1 MEDFERR
8 HTGEQVKNPDGPK
21 WTGIILILVGLAF
34 LMRNILPEFPR
45 WIFRWEM
52 ILISIGLIVGIRHQF
67 RGAGWFIMV
76 AIGGISMLDLIFPV
90 FNKPQF
96 TWATIAIVTGLYLIL
111 RPGTKSGGD
120 SFTSGAHT
128 WSQDTSEWS
137 QGASEWS
144 QGTSSFGKRE
154 YVSGEVLNTTSI
166 FGSVK
171 KVVVSKSF
179 RGGEIVAIMG
189 GAEIDLSKADISG
202 RARLNATNIMGGTE
216 LIVPSDWNVQSNV
229 VAVLGGVE
237 DKRDPRFLRIEPGK
251 ILVLEGVCL
260 LGGIEIKSY

>member
-1 MEDFERR
+1 MEDFEHR
-8 HTGEQVKNPDGPK
+8 HTGARDKNLNGPK

-34 LMRNILPEFPR
+34 LLRNLVPEFPR

-67 RGAGWFIMV
+67 RGAGWFIIV
-76 AIGGISMLDLIFPV
+76 AIGGISMLDLILPI

-111 RPGTKSGGD
+111 KPGARPGESYGPG
-120 SFTSGAHT
+120 SRT
-128 WSQDTSEWS
+128 WAPD
-137 QGASEWS
+137 ASA
-144 QGTSSFGKRE
+144 SSFSDRE
-154 YVSGEVLNTTSI
+154 YISGEVLNATSV
-166 FGSVK
+166 FGNVK

-202 RARLNATNIMGGTE
+202 RVRLDATNIMGGTE
-216 LIVPSDWNVQSNV
+216 LVIPSDWDIQSNI

-260 LGGIEIKSY
+260 MGGIEIKSY

>member
-1 MEDFERR
+1 MEDFEYR
-8 HTGEQVKNPDGPK
+8 HTGTRDKNLNGPK

-34 LMRNILPEFPR
+34 LMRNLVPEFPR

-67 RGAGWFIMV
+67 RGVGWFIMV
-76 AIGGISMLDLIFPV
+76 AIGGISMLDLILPV

-111 RPGTKSGGD
+111 KPGTRSEDSYNSG
-120 SFTSGAHT
+120 SHT
-128 WSQDTSEWS
+128 LWAPDVS
-137 QGASEWS
+137 A
-144 QGTSSFGKRE
+144 SSFSGRD
-154 YVSGEVLNTTSI
+154 YVSGEVLNATSV
-166 FGSVK
+166 FGNVK
-171 KVVVSKSF
+171 KVVVSKNF

-189 GAEIDLSKADISG
+189 GAEVDLSKADIGG
-202 RARLNATNIMGGTE
+202 RVRLEATNIMGGTE
-216 LIVPSDWNVQSNV
+216 LIIPSDWDIQSNI

-237 DKRDPRFLRIEPGK
+237 DKRDPRFLRTEPGK

>member
-8 HTGEQVKNPDGPK
+8 RTGRRDENPDGPK

-34 LMRNILPEFPR
+34 LLRNLVPEFPR
-45 WIFRWEM
+45 WLFRWEM
-52 ILISIGLIVGIRHQF
+52 ILLAIGLIVGIRHQF

-76 AIGGISMLDLIFPV
+76 AIGGISMLDVIFPV

-111 RPGTKSGGD
+111 KPGIRAGQSYHPGSHTR
-120 SFTSGAHT
+120 TS
-128 WSQDTSEWS
+128 D
-137 QGASEWS
+137 ASS
-144 QGTSSFGKRE
+144 SSFSNSE
-154 YVSGEVLNTTSI
+154 YVSGEVLNATSV
-166 FGSVK
+166 FGNVK

-179 RGGEIVAIMG
+179 RGGEVVAIMG

-202 RARLNATNIMGGTE
+202 RVRLEATNVMGGTE
-216 LIVPSDWNVQSNV
+216 LIIPPDWDIQSNI
-229 VAVLGGVE
+229 VAIFGGVE

-251 ILVLEGVCL
+251 VLVLEGVSL

>member
-8 HTGEQVKNPDGPK
+8 HTGARDRNLNGPK

-34 LMRNILPEFPR
+34 LMRNLVPEFPR

-52 ILISIGLIVGIRHQF
+52 ILVSIGLVVGIRHQF

-76 AIGGISMLDLIFPV
+76 AIGGISMLDLILPI

-111 RPGTKSGGD
+111 KPGTRSENSYSSGSHAAAPD
-120 SFTSGAHT
+120 
-128 WSQDTSEWS
+128 
-137 QGASEWS
+137 ASA
-144 QGTSSFGKRE
+144 SSFSGRE
-154 YVSGEVLNTTSI
+154 YISGEVLDATSV
-166 FGSVK
+166 FGNVK
-171 KVVVSKSF
+171 KVVVSKNF
-179 RGGEIVAIMG
+179 RGGEIVAVMG
-189 GAEIDLSKADISG
+189 GAEIDLSRADIIG
-202 RARLNATNIMGGTE
+202 RVRLDATNIMGGTE
-216 LIVPSDWNVQSNV
+216 LVVPSDWDVQSNV
-229 VAVLGGVE
+229 VAILGGVE